1 MEEIIKKLDRIETR
15 LNVIEQDIVLIKT
28 SCGTMDNHISFIEKT
43 YSSLKVPL
51 NYLKTRVE
59 YITGTTTRQLPDK

>member
-15 LNVIEQDIVLIKT
+15 LSSIEQDLALIKT
-28 SCGTMDNHISFIEKT
+28 SCSTMDNHISFVETT

-51 NYLKTRVE
+51 NYLK
-59 YITGTTTRQLPDK
+59 YITGTTTRELIDNKK

>member
-15 LNVIEQDIVLIKT
+15 LTSIEQEILLIKK
-28 SCGTMDNHISFIEKT
+28 SCRTMDNHISFVEKT

-59 YITGTTTRQLPDK
+59 YITGTTSRQLPDK

>member
-15 LNVIEQDIVLIKT
+15 LTTIEQDIGLIKK
-28 SCGTMDNHISFIEKT
+28 SCTTMDNHISFVEKT